1 MHTDRRGG
9 RGGVPAIRVLYEIER
24 LRRWNVSPVNYR
36 LVKGGKKEKD
46 NNEGREN
53 PPLMPPRFHPL
64 ASILR
69 ADLQFFFFN
78 STTIRRKDENE
89 KYVYIYISR
98 VENEER
104 EQGLKSSRKYELVTR
119 RVKNISQIRVVSPFM
134 RAWP

>member
-1 MHTDRRGG
+1 
-9 RGGVPAIRVLYEIER
+9 
-24 LRRWNVSPVNYR
+24 
-36 LVKGGKKEKD
+36 
-46 NNEGREN
+46 
-53 PPLMPPRFHPL
+53 MPPRFHPL

-89 KYVYIYISR
+89 KYVCIYISR